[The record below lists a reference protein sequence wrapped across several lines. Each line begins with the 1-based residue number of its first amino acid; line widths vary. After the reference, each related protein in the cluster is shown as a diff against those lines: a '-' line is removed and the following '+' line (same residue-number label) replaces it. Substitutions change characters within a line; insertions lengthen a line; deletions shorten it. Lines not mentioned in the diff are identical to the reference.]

1 VNIILWIAASVVA
14 VAFIA
19 SGATK
24 LVQPREKVIAG
35 GFQWAEDFSR
45 AQVKLIGAAEVLG
58 AVGLIM
64 PPALGILSV
73 LSPAAAAGLALLMT
87 GAVIVHLRRGET
99 RKIAAPTTLAV
110 LAAAIAVLRFGPYAF

>member
-1 VNIILWIAASVVA
+1 MNIILWIAASVVA
-14 VAFIA
+14 LAFIA

-24 LVQPREKVIAG
+24 LVQPREKVIAS
-35 GFQWAEDFSR
+35 GFRWAEDFSR

-73 LSPAAAAGLALLMT
+73 LGPAAAAGLALLMT
-87 GAVIVHLRRGET
+87 GAVIVHLRRGEM
-99 RKIAAPTTLAV
+99 RQVAAPTTLAV
-110 LAAAIAVLRFGPYAF
+110 VAAALAVLRFGPYAF